1 MSTNKLSSA
10 HISQVFSDLSR
21 EVLMKT
27 NVLKLIVSGLLL
39 SVVLTACGVSG
50 SGNVVTETRQVTGFD
65 GVTVTG
71 AGNILIDQSGA
82 ESLTITT
89 DDNLLQY
96 ITTEVRGGKLVIEF
110 TRGVLFNKVKDLTF
124 KVGVKNLNSIQVD
137 GAANVEGKNI
147 ATENL
152 SVKLNGA
159 GAMTLSGKA
168 TEQNVVLD
176 GVGTYN
182 AAELSSQRAQV
193 TNNGTGAVVVRVSDK
208 LDASVNG
215 LGSIEYIGDPQVTK
229 KVSGIGTVRQ
239 RP

>member
-39 SVVLTACGVSG
+39 SAVLTACGVSG

-110 TRGVLFNKVKDLTF
+110 AKGLIFDRVKELTF
-124 KVGVKNLNSIQVD
+124 NIGAKNLNSVEAN
-137 GAANVEGKNI
+137 GAANVQGKNI
-147 ATENL
+147 ATEKL
-152 SVKLNGA
+152 SIKLNGA
-159 GAMTLSGKA
+159 SAITLSGTA
-168 TEQNVVLD
+168 TEQDVV
-176 GVGTYN
+176 
-182 AAELSSQRAQV
+182 
-193 TNNGTGAVVVRVSDK
+193 
-208 LDASVNG
+208 
-215 LGSIEYIGDPQVTK
+215 
-229 KVSGIGTVRQ
+229 
-239 RP
+239 